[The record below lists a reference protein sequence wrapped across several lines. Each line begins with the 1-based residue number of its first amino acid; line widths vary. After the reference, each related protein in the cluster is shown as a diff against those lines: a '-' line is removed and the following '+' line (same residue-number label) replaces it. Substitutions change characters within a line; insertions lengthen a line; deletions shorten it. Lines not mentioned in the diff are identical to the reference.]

1 MPAFA
6 AEPVNLGQLWS
17 LAAPLWLTFWGLVVL
32 LLDVALMRGASSPS
46 RRKRLGLLSLLGP
59 IGVLV
64 LLLTP
69 LLVPSEVV
77 SDPDPTLFYG
87 TIAGDLLTQSFHAL
101 IALLLAMVL
110 GLSLTWDFTEHWGP
124 YYALMLWAGVGMMI
138 LVSAEELLILLI
150 SLEMMTICLYL
161 ASAFEKS
168 RLRSSE
174 AGMKYFVYG
183 SVCSALFL
191 FGLSLIY
198 GLTGTTHLDGIRKV
212 LLDRVGGEVSLG
224 LAGDVLGGTAVL
236 LVLVGFGFKIAAV
249 PFHQWAPD
257 TYEGAPAPVSAW
269 IASGSKVAGFVALM
283 KVFLHALGPW
293 AGTAGTEGAGG
304 WVLILALI
312 AAITM
317 TFGNLAALG
326 QRNLK
331 RLLAYSSIAHAG
343 YILVGV
349 VAAAVTIRVG
359 STRGETAGSVLFY
372 LVIYSL
378 TTVGAFAV
386 AAWLASDKGRDDI
399 DDLNGLGFSSPGL
412 AACIVVLMLS
422 LIGMPPTAGFFAKL
436 YLFLEVLNADP
447 TARPLL
453 LTLVALALVNS
464 VISAFYYARVLRAMF
479 LRQGDRAPKP
489 ATRGVA
495 WPIGLA
501 TLVALGFGLAPT
513 PLLDAMRT
521 AGSSMLAITL
531 PATDLDRDRE
541 RSAPAA
547 IPSAAT
553 ANPESAPTF
562 APAPRIA
569 TAHRRP

>member
-17 LAAPLWLTFWGLVVL
+17 LAAPLWLTLWGLVIL
-32 LLDVALMRGASSPS
+32 LLDVSVMRGMSSPS
-46 RRKRLGLLSLLGP
+46 RRKRLGLLAMLGP

-64 LLLTP
+64 ILLTP
-69 LLVPSEVV
+69 LLVPSAVV
-77 SDPDPTLFYG
+77 SDPDPTYFYG

-101 IALLLAMVL
+101 IALLLVMVL

-212 LLDRVGGEVSLG
+212 LLERVGGEVSLG

-269 IASGSKVAGFVALM
+269 IASGSKVASFIALM
-283 KVFLHALGPW
+283 KVLLHALGPW

-312 AAITM
+312 SAITM
-317 TFGNLAALG
+317 TFGNFAALG

-343 YILVGV
+343 YVLVGV
-349 VAAAVTIRVG
+349 VAAAVTIRAG
-359 STRGETAGSVLFY
+359 STSGETAGSVLFY
-372 LVIYSL
+372 LVVYSL

-386 AAWLASDKGRDDI
+386 AAWLISDKGRDDI
-399 DDLNGLGFSSPGL
+399 DDLNGLGLASPGL
-412 AACIVVLMLS
+412 AACIVILMLS

-453 LTLVALALVNS
+453 LGLVALALINS
-464 VISAFYYARVLRAMF
+464 VVSAFYYARVLRAMF
-479 LRQGDRAPKP
+479 LRQADRSPRPAP
-489 ATRGVA
+489 RSVS

-501 TLVALGFGLAPT
+501 TLAVVGFGLAPT
-513 PLLDAMRT
+513 TLLETMRM
-521 AGSSMLAITL
+521 AGSSMLAINSPT
-531 PATDLDRDRE
+531 TDRDRD
-541 RSAPAA
+541 RSGPAA
-547 IPSAAT
+547 ISSAAT
-553 ANPESAPTF
+553 AASESDPT
-562 APAPRIA
+562 PRIA
-569 TAHRRP
+569 VALPHP

>member
-17 LAAPLWLTFWGLVVL
+17 LAAPLWLTLWGLVVL
-32 LLDVALMRGASSPS
+32 LLDVALMRGASGPS
-46 RRKRLGLLSLLGP
+46 RRNRLGLLALLGP
-59 IGVLV
+59 IGVLA
-64 LLLTP
+64 LLLAP
-69 LLVPSEVV
+69 LLVPSAGF
-77 SDPDPTLFYG
+77 SDLDPTLFYG

-124 YYALMLWAGVGMMI
+124 YYALMLWAGVGMMV

-161 ASAFEKS
+161 ASAFEKA

-224 LAGDVLGGTAVL
+224 IAGDVLGGTAVL

-249 PFHQWAPD
+249 PFHHWAPD

-293 AGTAGTEGAGG
+293 AGTAGTDGAGG

-349 VAAAVTIRVG
+349 VAAAVTIRAD
-359 STRGETAGSVLFY
+359 STSGETAGSVLFY

-386 AAWLASDKGRDDI
+386 AAWLVSDTGRDDI
-399 DDLNGLGFSSPGL
+399 DDLNGLGVHAPGL

-422 LIGMPPTAGFFAKL
+422 LIGVPPTAGFFAKL

-479 LRQGDRAPKP
+479 LRRGDRAPRP
-489 ATRGVA
+489 APRGIA

-501 TLVALGFGLAPT
+501 TLAAVGFGLAPT
-513 PLLDAMRT
+513 PLLDSMRM

-531 PATDLDRDRE
+531 PPTDLDRDRD
-541 RSAPAA
+541 RNRPA
-547 IPSAAT
+547 PSAAAAT
-553 ANPESAPTF
+553 PIA
-562 APAPRIA
+562 APAPGIA
-569 TAHRRP
+569 TAHRLP